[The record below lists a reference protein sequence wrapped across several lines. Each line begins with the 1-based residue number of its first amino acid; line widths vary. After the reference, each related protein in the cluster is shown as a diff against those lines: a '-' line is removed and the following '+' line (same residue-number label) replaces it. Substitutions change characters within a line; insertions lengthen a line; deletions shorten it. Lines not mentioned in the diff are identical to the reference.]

1 MIERAPLGI
10 LGGTF
15 DPVHIAHLR
24 LAIEARE
31 ALGLSAVRLIP
42 AGAPPLR
49 PPPHATAGQRHAMV
63 ECAIAAAAGFSIDT
77 GELTADSPSYTVA
90 TLERLRVELGPDQPL
105 VLLVGADAFSR
116 LEAWHRWRELFAL
129 AHIAVAT
136 RPGHPLKV
144 GAGDTALDQE
154 MRARQ
159 GKPSDL
165 GNAPA
170 GRIVPFTITP
180 LEISATAIRER
191 LGRGAD
197 VSHLVPDRVLDYI
210 DLNQIYRKPYGH

>member
-1 MIERAPLGI
+1 MSESAPLGI

-24 LAIEARE
+24 LAIEASE
-31 ALGLSAVRLIP
+31 ALGLSEVRLIP

-49 PPPHATAGQRHAMV
+49 PAPHATGSQRLAMV
-63 ECAIAAAAGFSIDT
+63 ECAIVGQSGFSIGTSELSNDT
-77 GELTADSPSYTVA
+77 PSYTVT
-90 TLERLRVELGPDQPL
+90 TLERLRAQIGQERSL
-105 VLLVGADAFSR
+105 VLLIGADAFAR

-129 AHIAVAT
+129 SHIAVAT
-136 RPGHPLKV
+136 RPGHELKV

-159 GKPSDL
+159 GEPSDL
-165 GNAPA
+165 TNAPA

-197 VSHLVPDRVLDYI
+197 VRHLVPDRVLDYI
-210 DLNQIYRKPYGH
+210 DLTQLYRNPYGH